1 MLSIVLFFG
10 GHPTLGSV
18 AVMKLCKEKK
28 AMWGGK
34 GYFIPEL
41 PGQYPS
47 LRELGGIHVKDLEA
61 ETKEE
66 AWKLLLIDLFPGLLS
81 DFSYTV

>member
-1 MLSIVLFFG
+1 MLSIVLFVG

-18 AVMKLCKEKK
+18 AVIKLCKEKK

-41 PGQYPS
+41 PGRYPS

-66 AWKLLLIDLFPGLLS
+66 AWEMLLIDLFPGLLS
-81 DFSYTV
+81 DFSTV